1 MSIILRTLK
10 GSALTYEE
18 MDRNMS
24 QFFYSSSLHNEG
36 TTLRLWFTGSNSL
49 DLPGE
54 DYSSRYQELNIN
66 TGDINIPES
75 IAAGNNTEIQ
85 FNENGTFG
93 AKNTFVFN
101 RSENNLGIGLSN
113 PATKIDVSGEV
124 NKSAEITLR
133 GFTSPGNGILSMVT
147 FNEGSTN
154 IGKIGRKQVTDNDI
168 YLSALSSN
176 KIKFE
181 INTSTVST
189 VTGTG
194 LGIGTTSPTQK
205 LSIVST
211 NTGIGVGRLLNQQN
225 IIRPLPNTI
234 PGNVDGG
241 TRRLFPVGAQTEG
254 MLIETPNTIEGGSI
268 VVALNTDSS
277 ENEGFNIIKSRQS
290 NYTDTTNTGLIATFR
305 ADGKVGINTNTPQDT
320 GLTVAGNISGSGT
333 LQVET
338 INTGTANNTSAL
350 VTTSTGLLQKIDAAP
365 IPKGG
370 IILWSGAIG
379 NIPTGWGLCDGGTIN
394 GVTTPDL
401 RDKFIVGA
409 GNTYKVDATGGSKDA
424 VVVSHTHTGTTVS
437 GGSHHHFIA
446 HNGLD
451 NTDGLN
457 TTMPMAKQSNS
468 GGELKYALDSF
479 SGGTATVGK
488 TSSHTG
494 HTHQFTTSNA
504 IGGVSGTNK
513 NLPPYYALAYIMYG
527 GV

>member
-154 IGKIGRKQVTDNDI
+154 IGKIGRKQVSDNDI

-194 LGIGTTSPTQK
+194 LGIGTTYPTQK

-350 VTTSTGLLQKIDAAP
+350 VATSTGLVQKIDAAP

-370 IILWSGAIG
+370 IIMWSGAIG
-379 NIPTGWGLCDGGTIN
+379 TIPAGWFLCNGANGTPN
-394 GVTTPDL
+394 L
-401 RDKFIVGA
+401 QDKFVVGA
-409 GNTYKVDATGGSKDA
+409 GSTYAVDAVGGSKDA
-424 VVVSHTHTGTTVS
+424 VVVSHTHTATTNTT
-437 GGSHHHFIA
+437 GSHIHGFEYPVSVA
-446 HNGLD
+446 D
-451 NTDGLN
+451 
-457 TTMPMAKQSNS
+457 
-468 GGELKYALDSF
+468 
-479 SGGTATVGK
+479 GGTGDNNRLSRSNNISSIDITETEPAGAH
-488 TSSHTG
+488 SHTVTVNG
-494 HTHQFTTSNA
+494 T
-504 IGGVSGTNK
+504 GESGIDK